1 MFAKPDHI
9 YFLAERAAR
18 RLILQMGQRRLK
30 ARDRQDLGFRAM
42 FRPPPTQEPRL
53 SPCYPPPPPLTK
65 VCSGFSPSRIHCG
78 DSWPGCAGNPSHL
91 HRNHSSQTGVAMRGE
106 RKVGNVPVWGLSW
119 TSLGGLGALDS
130 RRSDQQILILYLRC
144 LLQAST

>member
-1 MFAKPDHI
+1 MIGKIWDSE
-9 YFLAERAAR
+9 LCS
-18 RLILQMGQRRLK
+18 
-30 ARDRQDLGFRAM
+30 D
-42 FRPPPTQEPRL
+42 RPPPRSLDSPPVLPLLLL
-53 SPCYPPPPPLTK
+53 SQRCALASPLLGSTA
-65 VCSGFSPSRIHCG
+65 G